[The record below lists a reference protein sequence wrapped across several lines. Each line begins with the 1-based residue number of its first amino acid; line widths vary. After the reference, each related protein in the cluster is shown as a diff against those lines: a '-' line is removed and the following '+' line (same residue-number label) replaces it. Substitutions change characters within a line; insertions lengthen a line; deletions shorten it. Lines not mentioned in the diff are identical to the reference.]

1 MIHHLFNLNTK
12 ITEIIIFCFHVGPA
26 VIRSPEP
33 ILNDE
38 WLSIVAERD
47 MKEGSLIVNN
57 GVAAK
62 GMSPGI
68 AKGLNLNTPFY
79 IGGIDKHRVALSPFA
94 EVQHGFDGCIAHV
107 SLADLFLFKCFK

>member
-1 MIHHLFNLNTK
+1 
-12 ITEIIIFCFHVGPA
+12 
-26 VIRSPEP
+26 
-33 ILNDE
+33 
-38 WLSIVAERD
+38 

-79 IGGIDKHRVALSPFA
+79 IGGVDKHRVALSPFA

-107 SLADLFLFKCFK
+107 SLDYLFFKYFKCHIFSSHFLFKTLFAFIPVKKKEQFR